1 MSTSRYRGEYN
12 GQEISFAPFAL
23 GRMLS
28 QAECATLCTGKT
40 INLKGRWMSDYIAA
54 LVRQGDSY
62 SVETMP
68 RVWNGHTLTDDEVTM
83 LRAGM
88 TVRLSNCVLRFG
100 PKSRFG
106 DMLAKWERGK
116 NGYYTLVQQSE

>member
-1 MSTSRYRGEYN
+1 MATSRYKGQYN

-28 QAECATLCTGKT
+28 QAECEALCRGEM
-40 INLKGRWMSDYIAA
+40 IGLKGRWMGDYIAA
-54 LVRQGDSY
+54 LVRQGDSF

-68 RVWNGHTLTDDEVTM
+68 RVWNGHTLTDDEVAM
-83 LRAGM
+83 LRAGL

-100 PKSRFG
+100 SKSRRG
-106 DMLAKWERGK
+106 DMLAKWERGE